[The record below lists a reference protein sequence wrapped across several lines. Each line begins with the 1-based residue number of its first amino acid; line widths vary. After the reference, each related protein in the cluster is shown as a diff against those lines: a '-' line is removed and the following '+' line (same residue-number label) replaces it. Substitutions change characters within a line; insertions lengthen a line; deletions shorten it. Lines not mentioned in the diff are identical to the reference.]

1 MWDLKIIVETK
12 VLDGNTMLVFK
23 NMSRYDVIEILSSDP
38 VTVIC
43 LFHEYIAH
51 SNLFCR
57 PLHSL
62 PASGEHYAV
71 IRLHL
76 YRKSYKFMLYFCV
89 GTDVVVVR

>member
-1 MWDLKIIVETK
+1 
-12 VLDGNTMLVFK
+12 MLVFK

-38 VTVIC
+38 LIVIC

-51 SNLFCR
+51 SNVFCR

-62 PASGEHYAV
+62 PASGARVHYAV

-76 YRKSYKFMLYFCV
+76 YRKSYKFMLCFCV
-89 GTDVVVVR
+89 GTDVVIVR